1 MKYEEYRR
9 KKWRERIKFDRRNQ
23 VDIEEIVLEMRQTF
37 GHLCFECQ
45 FKRDCPY
52 KKGGTTVLL
61 ICPHFLQKEMEENT
75 MSDLSPAAK
84 RVALEH
90 AINLMVRIGALT
102 LPGISPKQEVK
113 VEWKSKKKK

>member
-23 VDIEEIVLEMRQTF
+23 VDIEEIVRELRQTF

-61 ICPHFLQKEMEENT
+61 ICPHFLQKEMEEKHHGRFVSRCQAGSSET
-75 MSDLSPAAK
+75 RYQSYGSDRGFDPP
-84 RVALEH
+84 RH
-90 AINLMVRIGALT
+90 Q
-102 LPGISPKQEVK
+102 PKTGGE
-113 VEWKSKKKK
+113 S

>member
-23 VDIEEIVLEMRQTF
+23 VDIEEIVREMRQTF

-52 KKGGTTVLL
+52 KKGGTTALL
-61 ICPHFLQKEMEENT
+61 ICPP
-75 MSDLSPAAK
+75 LSSKGNGGKTPW
-84 RVALEH
+84 
-90 AINLMVRIGALT
+90 AIC
-102 LPGISPKQEVK
+102 LPLPSG
-113 VEWKSKKKK
+113 

>member
-23 VDIEEIVLEMRQTF
+23 VDIEEIVREMRQTF

-45 FKRDCPY
+45 FKRDCQH

-61 ICPHFLQKEMEENT
+61 ICPHFLQKEMEEKHRERFVSRRKAGSSGT
-75 MSDLSPAAK
+75 GYQSYGSD
-84 RVALEH
+84 R
-90 AINLMVRIGALT
+90 GFD
-102 LPGISPKQEVK
+102 ISCHCTRE
-113 VEWKSKKKK
+113 EGSN

>member
-23 VDIEEIVLEMRQTF
+23 VDIEEIVREMRQTF

-61 ICPHFLQKEMEENT
+61 ICLHFLQKEMEEKHGT
-75 MSDLSPAAK
+75 PL
-84 RVALEH
+84 
-90 AINLMVRIGALT
+90 
-102 LPGISPKQEVK
+102 
-113 VEWKSKKKK
+113 

>member
-23 VDIEEIVLEMRQTF
+23 VDIEEIVREMRQTF

-45 FKRDCPY
+45 FKRDCQH

-61 ICPHFLQKEMEENT
+61 ICPHFLQKEMEEKHHERFVSRPKAGSSGT
-75 MSDLSPAAK
+75 GYQSYGSDRGFDIPCHYTREEGS
-84 RVALEH
+84 
-90 AINLMVRIGALT
+90 N
-102 LPGISPKQEVK
+102 
-113 VEWKSKKKK
+113 

>member
-23 VDIEEIVLEMRQTF
+23 VDIEEIVRELRQTF

-61 ICPHFLQKEMEENT
+61 ICPHFLQKEMEE
-75 MSDLSPAAK
+75 K
-84 RVALEH
+84 HHGRF
-90 AINLMVRIGALT
+90 
-102 LPGISPKQEVK
+102 ISRRKAGSAGTGYQSYGLDRGFDIPCHCTRE
-113 VEWKSKKKK
+113 EGRN